1 MNTLAINSNSKSF
14 SKSTRALAIS
24 FLIAIVAMFTAFFG
38 GNVNAYAVQST
49 GADAMDV
56 KPNGDGTVTIDNKA
70 FGSSEN
76 PWVNVITKYRSFIVG
91 ISGIGAVTMVLCFI
105 VCFMKL
111 GASTGNPQAR
121 QSAITGILWTGI
133 AAAGLGAVAI
143 ITGFFSNMF
152 TNK

>member
-1 MNTLAINSNSKSF
+1 MNTLAISNRNSLA
-14 SKSTRALAIS
+14 KSTRAFAVC
-24 FLIAIVAMFTAFFG
+24 FLIAIASMFAVFFG
-38 GNVNAYAVQST
+38 GNINAYASQST

-56 KPNGDGTVTIDNKA
+56 TPNKDGTVTIKNKA
-70 FGSSEN
+70 FSSTEN

-105 VCFMKL
+105 VCFIKL
-111 GASTGNPQAR
+111 GSSTGNPQAR

-143 ITGFFSNMF
+143 ITGFFANMF